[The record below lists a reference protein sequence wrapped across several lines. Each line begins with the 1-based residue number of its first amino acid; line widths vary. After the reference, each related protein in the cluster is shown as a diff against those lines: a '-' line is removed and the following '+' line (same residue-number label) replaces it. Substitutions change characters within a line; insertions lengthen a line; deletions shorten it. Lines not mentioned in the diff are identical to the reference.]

1 MAREEMVFLVL
12 HSRLIV
18 HDCLIP
24 SLRAVPQIIDAML
37 CFFPSPW
44 KPTYRK
50 KETFVKAQLTV
61 SESGG

>member
-1 MAREEMVFLVL
+1 MAREEMLFLEP
-12 HSRLIV
+12 HSRLIM
-18 HDCLIP
+18 HDGLIP
-24 SLRAVPQIIDAML
+24 SLKAVPQTIDTML

-44 KPTYRK
+44 KPTYRR